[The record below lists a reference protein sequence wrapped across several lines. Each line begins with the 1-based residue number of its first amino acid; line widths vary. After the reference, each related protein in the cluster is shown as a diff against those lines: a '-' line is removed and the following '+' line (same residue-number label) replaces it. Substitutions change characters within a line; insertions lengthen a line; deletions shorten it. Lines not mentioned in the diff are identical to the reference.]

1 MAEQLRDH
9 LRFVR
14 AALFRDGGEYGIGGA
29 MSGGILWTVILVA
42 MIAILV
48 HLGVL
53 H

>member
-14 AALFRDGGEYGIGGA
+14 AALFRDGGEYGIWGA
-29 MSGGILWTVILVA
+29 MSGGILWACVLVA
-42 MIAILV
+42 VIAILAR
-48 HLGVL
+48 LGVL